1 MATHTQIYQAHSG
14 HDDHWESLRG
24 AVELLGQLHLRGTD
38 IIGAP
43 LLCADHRATV
53 RDLYDPRFVNDAGAT
68 IALLHDANDP
78 SLLPIARPSVLPHS
92 SQQTHTTGFH
102 LGTKAGCL
110 LPRQADQQTTWERQ
124 EKDFYLPKS
133 LEKSLQTW
141 NDHIQE
147 FKFWLID

>member
-38 IIGAP
+38 IIVAP

-53 RDLYDPRFVNDAGAT
+53 RDLYDPRFVNDAGTT

-147 FKFWLID
+147 FKFFD